1 VDGAGGTKNLYHCDK
16 RHTDPDRLLLSVAA
30 QITRGTG
37 TMKAPTSEYRREA
50 ARLRALIA
58 QATTARARLHL
69 EEQVRLNERL
79 ATGRP
84 QAARRDV
91 LDQAA

>member
-1 VDGAGGTKNLYHCDK
+1 MG
-16 RHTDPDRLLLSVAA
+16 
-30 QITRGTG
+30 
-37 TMKAPTSEYRREA
+37 APTSEYRREA

-58 QATTARARLHL
+58 EATTARARQHL

-79 ATGRP
+79 AAGLP

-91 LDQAA
+91 FRQAA

>member
-1 VDGAGGTKNLYHCDK
+1 
-16 RHTDPDRLLLSVAA
+16 
-30 QITRGTG
+30 
-37 TMKAPTSEYRREA
+37 MKAPTSEYRHEA

-58 QATTARARLHL
+58 EATTARARQHL

-91 LDQAA
+91 LDHSLVRSNAPTTVLSGNRCILGGRRH